1 MIARPHDLSS
11 PPCSPDRGTQK
22 ESAHVFRTPALPRQK
37 VPTDLRQLSS
47 PPGSEERMLR
57 RDYEDEE
64 SLTSSAV
71 RGNAAIGLLGLRQER

>member
-22 ESAHVFRTPALPRQK
+22 ESADVFRTPALPRQK
-37 VPTDLRQLSS
+37 VPTDLQQLSS
-47 PPGSEERMLR
+47 PPGSEERMPK
-57 RDYEDEE
+57 RDYEDKD